1 MVFGK
6 FKVKNRLA
14 SIAAPSSPLR
24 EEAEKEQSKH
34 ALSVAL
40 ATAAA
45 AEAAV
50 VAAQA
55 AAEVVLLTG
64 VPHSINEY
72 EKETDHLAFKVQGDA
87 PHSTHQR
94 ERGIKELAA
103 IKIQATFRGYL
114 ARKALR
120 ALKGIVKLQAIIR
133 GRNVRRQAMT
143 TLKCLQSI
151 VNIQSQVC
159 AKRIQMVE
167 GAWTCSENKQLEI
180 LSDKIIKMDM
190 NGERRWDSSLLTKE
204 EADASFLSKKEAAI
218 KRERIREYWFNR
230 RNSAESE
237 RSKPSG
243 RWRYWLDQ
251 WVDTQLVKSK
261 ELEDL
266 DSVLTSN
273 PKPGVEYRGKQIK
286 LRGLQRL
293 YHLDSVDSPISAP
306 RKSFHRKQCSLGED
320 NSFSRSPVVPTYM
333 AATESAKAKTRSMSS
348 PKLRPG
354 SFDAYSDS
362 YSPCKNKLSLIS
374 STTTEVPSS
383 ARYGRPSAYQ
393 QRSPSL
399 KGLPGPIKCNRP
411 TSKDLSFDS
420 DCSLKTWDKQSSF
433 R

>member
-1 MVFGK
+1 
-6 FKVKNRLA
+6 
-14 SIAAPSSPLR
+14 
-24 EEAEKEQSKH
+24 
-34 ALSVAL
+34 
-40 ATAAA
+40 
-45 AEAAV
+45 
-50 VAAQA
+50 
-55 AAEVVLLTG
+55 
-64 VPHSINEY
+64 
-72 EKETDHLAFKVQGDA
+72 
-87 PHSTHQR
+87 
-94 ERGIKELAA
+94 
-103 IKIQATFRGYL
+103 
-114 ARKALR
+114 
-120 ALKGIVKLQAIIR
+120 
-133 GRNVRRQAMT
+133 
-143 TLKCLQSI
+143 
-151 VNIQSQVC
+151 
-159 AKRIQMVE
+159 
-167 GAWTCSENKQLEI
+167 
-180 LSDKIIKMDM
+180 MDM
-190 NGERRWDSSLLTKE
+190 NSERRWDSSLLTKE

-293 YHLDSVDSPISAP
+293 YHLDSISCG
-306 RKSFHRKQCSLGED
+306 SNLHG
-320 NSFSRSPVVPTYM
+320 T
-333 AATESAKAKTRSMSS
+333 TESAKAKTRSMSS

>member
-1 MVFGK
+1 MSSIFSEWMTK
-6 FKVKNRLA
+6 KN
-14 SIAAPSSPLR
+14 
-24 EEAEKEQSKH
+24 KK
-34 ALSVAL
+34 
-40 ATAAA
+40 
-45 AEAAV
+45 
-50 VAAQA
+50 
-55 AAEVVLLTG
+55 
-64 VPHSINEY
+64 
-72 EKETDHLAFKVQGDA
+72 
-87 PHSTHQR
+87 
-94 ERGIKELAA
+94 
-103 IKIQATFRGYL
+103 KIQ
-114 ARKALR
+114 
-120 ALKGIVKLQAIIR
+120 
-133 GRNVRRQAMT
+133 
-143 TLKCLQSI
+143 
-151 VNIQSQVC
+151 
-159 AKRIQMVE
+159 
-167 GAWTCSENKQLEI
+167 
-180 LSDKIIKMDM
+180 
-190 NGERRWDSSLLTKE
+190 
-204 EADASFLSKKEAAI
+204 
-218 KRERIREYWFNR
+218 
-230 RNSAESE
+230 NSAESE

-411 TSKDLSFDS
+411 TSKVLSFDS